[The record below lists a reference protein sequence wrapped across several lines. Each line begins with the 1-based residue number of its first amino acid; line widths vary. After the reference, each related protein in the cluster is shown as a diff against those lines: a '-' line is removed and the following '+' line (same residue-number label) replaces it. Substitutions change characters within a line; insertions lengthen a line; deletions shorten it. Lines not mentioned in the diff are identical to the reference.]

1 MPLLGKPN
9 VARLDARGQIE
20 GLLSASKYKKDPEV
34 REQARQ
40 ALERRMPLLLDTF
53 QSKNVRH
60 IVLARDA
67 FRQIGQP
74 AVPFLVDVLDQGDTG
89 RRQDA
94 VHILGEVGLP
104 SVVPPLADA
113 LHDRDAG
120 VRLLSVRSLAQL
132 EDERVDDLLESALRD
147 RDEDVRLAASKALRK
162 RGRA

>member
-9 VARLDARGQIE
+9 VARLDAKGRIE
-20 GLLSASKYKKDPEV
+20 DLLLASKYKKDPDV

-67 FRQIGQP
+67 FKQIGEP
-74 AVPFLVDVLDQGDTG
+74 AVPFLADVIDHGDTG
-89 RRQDA
+89 RRHDA
-94 VHILGEVGLP
+94 AHILGEVGLP
-104 SVVPPLADA
+104 SVVPPLERG
-113 LHDRDAG
+113 LHDRDSG
-120 VRLLSVRSLAQL
+120 VRLLCVRSLAQL
-132 EDERVDDLLESALRD
+132 DDERVDELLESALRD
-147 RDEDVRLAASKALRK
+147 RDEDVRLAAAKALKK

>member
-20 GLLSASKYKKDPEV
+20 GLLQASKYKKDPEV

-60 IVLARDA
+60 IVLARDS
-67 FRQIGQP
+67 FRQIGEP
-74 AVPFLVDVLDQGDTG
+74 AVTFLADVMEHGDSG

-94 VHILGEVGLP
+94 AHILGEVGLP
-104 SVVPPLADA
+104 TVVPPLEKG
-113 LHDRDAG
+113 LHDRDSG
-120 VRLLSVRSLAQL
+120 VRLLCVRSLAQL
-132 EDERVDDLLESALRD
+132 DDERVDGLLESTLRD
-147 RDEDVRLAASKALRK
+147 RDQDVRLAASKALKK